1 MKAVKKDEG
10 EKVRQ
15 TTQGHVKM
23 MRYIDDLI
31 RTKDFQKAIKKLRRI
46 EKHYRMPSGKYPD
59 WTPEEQK
66 KHDAINEEISSII
79 DGYEL
84 LRKRCKRLLA
94 DKGFLYRKKIA
105 YDFGLDSTL
114 QNLARALT
122 EKDEEH
128 IKFWKDYTG
137 DEADMC
143 IPAAAYEDEMS
154 PLNKGDEI
162 IYLSPRRQL
171 SLIAYP
177 VAIRIHPKAA
187 KRDVLD
193 YVEKR
198 WPWIEM
204 LLRSKDEKA
213 LKVRKRKY
221 SQEMLD
227 FMWEHR
233 FIPAKELKKRLDEK
247 FPHNGIVYYEIYK
260 IISLEKARRLGN
272 YQSG

>member
-1 MKAVKKDEG
+1 MKVVKKKAE
-10 EKVRQ
+10 EPTRKV
-15 TTQGHVKM
+15 TQGHIKM
-23 MRYIDDLI
+23 MRYLDDLV
-31 RTKDFQKAIKKLRRI
+31 RTKDFQKAIKKLRRL
-46 EKHYRMPSGKYPD
+46 EKHHVMPAGMYKD

-66 KHDAINEEISSII
+66 KHDAINNELSSII

-84 LRKRCKRLLA
+84 LRKRCRKVLA
-94 DKGFLYRKKIA
+94 DKAALYQQKIA
-105 YDFGLDSTL
+105 YDFGLDSSL
-114 QNLARALT
+114 QNLARALL
-122 EKDEEH
+122 EKDKERMD
-128 IKFWKDYTG
+128 FWKNYIG

-143 IPAAAYEDEMS
+143 IPAASYEDEMS
-154 PLNKGDEI
+154 PMNKGDEI

-204 LLRSKDEKA
+204 LLRLKDEKA

-227 FMWEHR
+227 FIWVHR
-233 FIPAKELKKRLDEK
+233 FIPAKELKKKLDDV
-247 FPHNGIVYYEIYK
+247 FPRNGIVYYEIYK
-260 IISLEKARRLGN
+260 IISLEKARRLGK
-272 YQSG
+272 